1 MLSDEEISVKE
12 GKNLFTSNI
21 KSNLMEDLF
30 KIKNPVTSAN
40 IRSNNELGFHFEQ
53 AEANRLSSQK
63 LSDYSISENNF
74 ASQNESIKDID
85 TQKLKNVS
93 RNEEDILTSLIDKSD
108 VIDKTRR
115 PSLIEHLFENQS
127 NLSNVMDSIIPKN
140 NKKIELET
148 KAQSTNTIH
157 ESKLDTTNVSTRSF
171 TKESRRGRRSTK
183 IVNDPLGLLSTD
195 LLLDQSPELVI
206 IFNYL

>member
-1 MLSDEEISVKE
+1 MLFDEDISAKE
-12 GKNLFTSNI
+12 EKNQFTSNI

-40 IRSNNELGFHFEQ
+40 IRSNNEPGFHFEQ
-53 AEANRLSSQK
+53 ADANLLSSQK
-63 LSDYSISENNF
+63 LPDYSISENNF
-74 ASQNESIKDID
+74 ATQNESIKDRN
-85 TQKLKNVS
+85 TQKLKNAS
-93 RNEEDILTSLIDKSD
+93 RNEEDILTSLIDKSN
-108 VIDKTRR
+108 IMDKTRR
-115 PSLIEHLFENQS
+115 PSLREHLFENQS

-148 KAQSTNTIH
+148 MTQSTNTIH

-171 TKESRRGRRSTK
+171 TKESRRGRRNTK
-183 IVNDPLGLLSTD
+183 IVNDPLGLLSAD